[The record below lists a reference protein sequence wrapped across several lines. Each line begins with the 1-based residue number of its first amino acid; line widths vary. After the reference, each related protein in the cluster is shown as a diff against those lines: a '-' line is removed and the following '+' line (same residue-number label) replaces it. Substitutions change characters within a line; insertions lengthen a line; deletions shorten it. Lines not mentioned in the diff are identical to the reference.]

1 MNFPGVILPD
11 VFLHSIF
18 DVTVEL
24 LNKLEVEA
32 LILDVDNT
40 LRAWGSKLPVDG
52 VCGWVRSMKLS
63 GIKLVIASNNF
74 KNRVEPFAK
83 KLELD
88 YVFFSCK
95 PLWFG
100 LNRAAKK
107 LKVSKKKIAV
117 VGDQIFTDVFG
128 GNLRGFKTFL
138 VEPFLK
144 ENTFGFKFKRWL
156 EQRIISSCRSKNF

>member
-1 MNFPGVILPD
+1 MNFPAIILPD

-18 DVTVEL
+18 DVTPKF
-24 LNKLEVEA
+24 LNKLGVEA

-40 LRAWGSKLPVDG
+40 LREWGSKIPVDG
-52 VCGWVRSMKLS
+52 VFGWVSSMKDA
-63 GIKLVIASNNF
+63 GIKLIIASNNF
-74 KNRVEPFAK
+74 KKRVEPFAK
-83 KLELD
+83 KLGLD

-95 PLWFG
+95 PLSFG
-100 LNRAAKK
+100 LNKAAKK
-107 LKVSKKKIAV
+107 LNVDRKKIAV

-144 ENTFGFKFKRWL
+144 EKGCCFKLKRWL
-156 EQRIISSCRSKNF
+156 EQQIIKSCK